1 MMSMQTPTEI
11 QSLAPGPRA
20 SDPVPRQHRS
30 RRGWLVGIVALLL
43 FAGLFVSGVVQRIRS
58 SASLRAATADM
69 AVPSV
74 SVVTPQH
81 SAPSQDI
88 VLPGNVQPYVTAPIY
103 SRTNGYLQSWY
114 FDIGAHVKK
123 GQLLAVIASPEI
135 DQQLGQSRSN
145 LETAQANLKLAE
157 ITRDRYLDLLKTH
170 AVSQQDA
177 DNAVGTYNA
186 NKAIVDAN
194 QANVKQLEALHS
206 FEKIYAPFD
215 GIITAR
221 NTDVGA
227 LIDSGSAGGAKT
239 DMFHLSQTDRLRV
252 YVNVPEEYSQ
262 ATTAGLTADL
272 TLAEFPDR
280 QFTGKL
286 VRTSEAINYATRTLT
301 AEVDVHNPTGQLLSG
316 SYAEVHFKLPGQ
328 VSTYILPVDTLLFR
342 KEGLRIAVVKDGKA
356 ELIPVTPG
364 RDFGDS
370 IEIVSGLRGNESV
383 ITSPPD
389 SITDGE
395 KVQITQTASTGGTS

>member
-1 MMSMQTPTEI
+1 MSMQTPTEI

-43 FAGLFVSGVVQRIRS
+43 FAGLFVSGVVQRNRS

-74 SVVTPQH
+74 SVVTPKH
-81 SAPSQDI
+81 SAPSQEI

-206 FEKIYAPFD
+206 FEKIYAPF
-215 GIITAR
+215 
-221 NTDVGA
+221 
-227 LIDSGSAGGAKT
+227 
-239 DMFHLSQTDRLRV
+239 
-252 YVNVPEEYSQ
+252 
-262 ATTAGLTADL
+262 
-272 TLAEFPDR
+272 
-280 QFTGKL
+280 
-286 VRTSEAINYATRTLT
+286 
-301 AEVDVHNPTGQLLSG
+301 
-316 SYAEVHFKLPGQ
+316 
-328 VSTYILPVDTLLFR
+328 
-342 KEGLRIAVVKDGKA
+342 
-356 ELIPVTPG
+356 
-364 RDFGDS
+364 
-370 IEIVSGLRGNESV
+370 
-383 ITSPPD
+383 
-389 SITDGE
+389 
-395 KVQITQTASTGGTS
+395 

>member
-1 MMSMQTPTEI
+1 VKSMQSQTEK
-11 QSLAPGPRA
+11 QDVLQAPQPSKTA
-20 SDPVPRQHRS
+20 PPQHRL
-30 RRGWLVGIVALLL
+30 RGGWLIGVAILVL
-43 FAGLFVSGVVQRIRS
+43 FAGVFVSGVIQRMQS
-58 SASLRAATADM
+58 SANLRTETAEM
-69 AVPSV
+69 AVPTVIVV
-74 SVVTPQH
+74 SPKHT
-81 SAPSQDI
+81 APSQEI

-103 SRTNGYLQSWY
+103 SRTNGYLQAWY

-123 GQLLAVIASPEI
+123 GQLLALIASPEI
-135 DQQLGQSRSN
+135 DQQLGQSQSN
-145 LETAQANLKLAE
+145 LETAKANLRLAE
-157 ITRDRYLDLLKTH
+157 ITKDRYLDLLKTH

-186 NKAIVDAN
+186 NKAIVDAS
-194 QANVKQLEALHS
+194 QANVKQLEALQS

-227 LIDSGSAGGAKT
+227 LIDSGSAGGVKT
-239 DMFHLSQTDRLRV
+239 DMFHLSQVDRLRV

-262 ATTAGLTADL
+262 ATTAGLKADL
-272 TLAEFPDR
+272 TLAEFPGR
-280 QFTGKL
+280 QFTGTL

-316 SYAEVHFKLPGQ
+316 SYAEVHFKVPGQ

-342 KEGLRIAVVKDGKA
+342 KEGLSVAVVKEGKA

-370 IEIVSGLRGNESV
+370 IEVISGLRGDEAV

-395 KVQITQTASTGGTS
+395 KVQIAQTAAAGGTL

>member
-1 MMSMQTPTEI
+1 VKSMQSQTEK
-11 QSLAPGPRA
+11 QDVLQAPQPSKTA
-20 SDPVPRQHRS
+20 PPQHRL
-30 RRGWLVGIVALLL
+30 RGGWLIGVAILVL
-43 FAGLFVSGVVQRIRS
+43 FAGVFVSGVIQRMQS
-58 SASLRAATADM
+58 SANLRTETAEM
-69 AVPSV
+69 AVPTVIVV
-74 SVVTPQH
+74 SPKH
-81 SAPSQDI
+81 SAPSQEI

-103 SRTNGYLQSWY
+103 SRTNGYLQAWY

-123 GQLLAVIASPEI
+123 GQLLALIASPEI
-135 DQQLGQSRSN
+135 DQQLGQSQSN
-145 LETAQANLKLAE
+145 LETAKANLRLAE
-157 ITRDRYLDLLKTH
+157 ITKDRYLDLLKTH

-186 NKAIVDAN
+186 NKAIVDAS
-194 QANVKQLEALHS
+194 QANVKQLEALQS

-227 LIDSGSAGGAKT
+227 LIDSGSAGGVKT
-239 DMFHLSQTDRLRV
+239 DMFHLSQVDRLRV

-262 ATTAGLTADL
+262 ATTAGLKADL
-272 TLAEFPDR
+272 TLAEFPGR
-280 QFTGKL
+280 QFTGTL

-316 SYAEVHFKLPGQ
+316 SYAEVHFKVPGQ

-342 KEGLRIAVVKDGKA
+342 KEGLSVAVVKEGKA

-370 IEIVSGLRGNESV
+370 IEVISGLRGDEAV

-395 KVQITQTASTGGTS
+395 KVQIAQTAAAGGTL

>member
-1 MMSMQTPTEI
+1 MQSQTEK
-11 QSLAPGPRA
+11 QTVAQAPQPSGH
-20 SDPVPRQHRS
+20 VPPQQPPL
-30 RRGWLVGIVALLL
+30 RGWLVGIAALLL
-43 FAGLFVSGVVQRIRS
+43 FAGLFASGVVHRIHTN
-58 SASLRAATADM
+58 ASLRTETADM

-74 SVVTPQH
+74 AVVSPQH
-81 SAPSQDI
+81 SAPSQEI

-123 GQLLAVIASPEI
+123 GQLLAVIASPEV

-145 LETAQANLKLAE
+145 LETAQANLRLAE
-157 ITRDRYLDLLKTH
+157 ITRNRYLDLLKTH

-194 QANVKQLEALHS
+194 QANVKQLEALQS

-221 NTDVGA
+221 NTDIGA
-227 LIDSGSAGGAKT
+227 LIDSGSAGGVKT
-239 DMFHLSQTDRLRV
+239 DMFHLSQVDQLRV

-272 TLAEFPDR
+272 TLPEFPDR
-280 QFTGKL
+280 HFTGKL

-316 SYAEVHFKLPGQ
+316 SYAEVHFKVPGQ
-328 VSTYILPVDTLLFR
+328 VSSYILPVDTLLFR
-342 KEGLRIAVVKDGKA
+342 KEGLRVAIVKDGKA
-356 ELIPVTPG
+356 ELVAVTPG

-370 IEIVSGLRGNESV
+370 MEIVSGLQGSESV

-395 KVQITQTASTGGTS
+395 KVQIAQTTDTGGRP

>member
-1 MMSMQTPTEI
+1 MKSMQSQTEK
-11 QSLAPGPRA
+11 QDVLQAPQPSKTA
-20 SDPVPRQHRS
+20 PPQHRL
-30 RRGWLVGIVALLL
+30 RGGWLIGVAILVL
-43 FAGLFVSGVVQRIRS
+43 FAGVFVSGVIQRMQS
-58 SASLRAATADM
+58 SANLRTETAEM
-69 AVPSV
+69 AVPTVIVV
-74 SVVTPQH
+74 SPKHT
-81 SAPSQDI
+81 APSQEI

-103 SRTNGYLQSWY
+103 SRTNGYLQAWY

-123 GQLLAVIASPEI
+123 GQLLALIASPEI
-135 DQQLGQSRSN
+135 DQQLGQSQSN
-145 LETAQANLKLAE
+145 LETAKANLRLAE
-157 ITRDRYLDLLKTH
+157 ITKDRYLDLLKTH

-186 NKAIVDAN
+186 NKAIVDAS
-194 QANVKQLEALHS
+194 QANVKQLEALQS

-227 LIDSGSAGGAKT
+227 LIDSGSAGGVKT
-239 DMFHLSQTDRLRV
+239 DMFHLSQVDRLRV

-262 ATTAGLTADL
+262 ATTAGLKADL
-272 TLAEFPDR
+272 TLAEFPGR
-280 QFTGKL
+280 QFTGTL

-316 SYAEVHFKLPGQ
+316 SYAEVHFKVPGQ

-342 KEGLRIAVVKDGKA
+342 KEGLSVAVVKEGKA

-370 IEIVSGLRGNESV
+370 IEVISGLRGDEAV

-395 KVQITQTASTGGTS
+395 KVQIAQTAAAGGTL

>member
-1 MMSMQTPTEI
+1 MQSQTEK
-11 QSLAPGPRA
+11 QDVLQAPQPSKTA
-20 SDPVPRQHRS
+20 PPQHRL
-30 RRGWLVGIVALLL
+30 RGGWLIGVAISVL
-43 FAGLFVSGVVQRIRS
+43 FAGVFVSGVIQRMQS
-58 SASLRAATADM
+58 SANLRTETAEM
-69 AVPSV
+69 AVPTVIVV
-74 SVVTPQH
+74 SPKHT
-81 SAPSQDI
+81 APSQEI

-103 SRTNGYLQSWY
+103 SRTNGYLQAWY

-123 GQLLAVIASPEI
+123 GQLLALIASPEI
-135 DQQLGQSRSN
+135 DQQLGQSQSN
-145 LETAQANLKLAE
+145 LETAKANLRLAE
-157 ITRDRYLDLLKTH
+157 ITKDRYLDLLKTH

-186 NKAIVDAN
+186 NKAIVDAS
-194 QANVKQLEALHS
+194 QANVKQLEALQS

-227 LIDSGSAGGAKT
+227 LIDSGSAGGVKT
-239 DMFHLSQTDRLRV
+239 DMFHLSQVDRLRV

-262 ATTAGLTADL
+262 ATTAGLKADL
-272 TLAEFPDR
+272 TLAEFPGR
-280 QFTGKL
+280 QFTGTL

-316 SYAEVHFKLPGQ
+316 SYAEVHFKVPGQ

-342 KEGLRIAVVKDGKA
+342 KEGLSVAVVKEGKA

-370 IEIVSGLRGNESV
+370 IEVISGLRGDEAV

-395 KVQITQTASTGGTS
+395 KVQIAQTAAAGGTL